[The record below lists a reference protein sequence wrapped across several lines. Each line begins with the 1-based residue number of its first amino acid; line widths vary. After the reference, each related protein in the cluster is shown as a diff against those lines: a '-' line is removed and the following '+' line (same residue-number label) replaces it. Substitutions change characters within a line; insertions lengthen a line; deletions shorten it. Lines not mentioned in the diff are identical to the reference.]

1 MLRLCAGEGAA
12 GVAALGEEEL
22 LRLVHSCNFCASKAR
37 YVRAAAEHA
46 QRHGGRVPREY
57 DALVQLPGVGPKI
70 AHLMRSVAF
79 GEAEAGIVV
88 DTHVFRVA
96 TRLGWV
102 DGAAARAGPEG
113 VRVQL
118 ERWVPREERVGFTL
132 AVVGFGQSSRAEAAA
147 GAGRWWSTQAAGRA
161 RRGRPIAMPLRPS
174 LAWPQRRT

>member
-1 MLRLCAGEGAA
+1 
-12 GVAALGEEEL
+12 
-22 LRLVHSCNFCASKAR
+22 
-37 YVRAAAEHA
+37 
-46 QRHGGRVPREY
+46 
-57 DALVQLPGVGPKI
+57 
-70 AHLMRSVAF
+70 MRSVAF

-132 AVVGFGQSSRAEAAA
+132 AVVGFGQLARGGGGWG
-147 GAGRWWSTQAAGRA
+147 GALVEHASGGGRA
-161 RRGRPIAMPLRPS
+161 TRLPDNDAPDMRQGVDKVAVMV
-174 LAWPQRRT
+174 AV